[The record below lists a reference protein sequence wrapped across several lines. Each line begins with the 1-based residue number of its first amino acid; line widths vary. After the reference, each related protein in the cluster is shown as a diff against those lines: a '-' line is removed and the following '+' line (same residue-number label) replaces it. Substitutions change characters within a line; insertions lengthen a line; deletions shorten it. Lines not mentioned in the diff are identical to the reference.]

1 MSGAQNLSIMNNSS
15 QTIIN
20 IKELVGILPK
30 NQLLKRGLQMNEI
43 STINDAFLKIN
54 KGIIEDFGSMKD
66 LKLTETQ
73 NIFDANH
80 GLVLPSWNDSHT
92 HLVFA
97 KSREKEFID
106 KINGLSYQ
114 EIALRGGGILNSAK
128 HLEEIN
134 ENLLFEQSKKKLSDL
149 IKLGT
154 GAIEIKSGYGLSLEG
169 ELKILRTVQRL
180 KENFN
185 INIKSTFL
193 GAHAIPLEFKKNR
206 NGYMDLLINEML
218 PNIAKENLAD
228 YIDVFCETN
237 YFSVE
242 ELDLILRAGNKYN
255 LKPKVHVNQFTS
267 IGGIKKAIE
276 YNAISVDHLEVV
288 KKNDIEELKNSDTI
302 ATLLPSCSFFINI
315 PYAPANELINNDIAF
330 ALASDYNPGSSPNGN
345 MNLVN
350 SIACINMKV
359 LPQTA
364 INAST
369 INGAYAMEIADL
381 TGSITIGKQ
390 ANLIL
395 TKPIESYPYLLYS
408 FGENCI
414 EKTMVKGKWYK

>member
-1 MSGAQNLSIMNNSS
+1 MSNSP

-43 STINDAFLKIN
+43 STINDAFLIIN

-154 GAIEIKSGYGLSLEG
+154 GAIEIKSGYGLSFQG
-169 ELKILRTVQRL
+169 ELKILRTIQRL

-206 NGYMDLLINEML
+206 NGYINLLINEML

-276 YNAISVDHLEVV
+276 YNAVSVDHLEVM
-288 KKNDIEELKNSDTI
+288 KENDIEELKNSDTI

-315 PYAPANELINNDIAF
+315 PYAPANELINNDYKRNFIIISWLTIAE
-330 ALASDYNPGSSPNGN
+330 LIDL
-345 MNLVN
+345 NLV
-350 SIACINMKV
+350 
-359 LPQTA
+359 
-364 INAST
+364 
-369 INGAYAMEIADL
+369 
-381 TGSITIGKQ
+381 
-390 ANLIL
+390 
-395 TKPIESYPYLLYS
+395 S
-408 FGENCI
+408 FKYI
-414 EKTMVKGKWYK
+414 